1 MGPPSPRV
9 PRGMVPPLGL
19 NLHGRKGPNG
29 EEVES
34 RQAAAQADIQLHVS
48 PKNLLSGDRPG
59 LRDGAVTM
67 AALVPSSTPCH
78 WLLFLLLLFSGTA
91 YVTDNRPAGSETGL
105 SFRSASQ
112 LSFLLALP
120 PASCFSASCLP
131 RSDCP
136 TPSSWVL
143 MGGSGPEAPAPLQSE
158 GFQVELGARG

>member
-48 PKNLLSGDRPG
+48 PKNLLSGNRPG

-91 YVTDNRPAGSETGL
+91 YATDNRPAGFETGPL
-105 SFRSASQ
+105 VPFRVSAQFLACST
-112 LSFLLALP
+112 SCFLL
-120 PASCFSASCLP
+120 SASCLP

>member
-1 MGPPSPRV
+1 MGPPSTRV

-19 NLHGRKGPNG
+19 NLHGRKGPNE

-91 YVTDNRPAGSETGL
+91 SATDNRPAGLKMGL
-105 SFRSASQ
+105 SFRSVSQ
-112 LSFLLALP
+112 LSFLLAQP
-120 PASCFSASCLP
+120 PAFCFLLLVSLALTVL
-131 RSDCP
+131 CP
-136 TPSSWVL
+136 
-143 MGGSGPEAPAPLQSE
+143 
-158 GFQVELGARG
+158 ARGS